1 MTIKT
6 AGLKTQLTYGFGAV
20 AYGIK
25 DNGFGYFLLLFYGTV
40 VGLEPGLVGTAIFI
54 ALIFDAIS
62 DPIIGYWSD
71 NTRSRWGRRHPFM
84 YAAALPV
91 AISYWLLWNPP
102 EWGQAGLFAY
112 LLGLAVLIR
121 TFITLYETPS
131 SALMP
136 ELSTDYAERTSIQAW
151 RQFFGW
157 SGGNFMSVLMFG
169 LLLVPTAQYSVG
181 TLNREGYETY
191 GVISSILIFIA
202 ILVSALGTHSR
213 IPHLSVP
220 PKRDR
225 RGLAAIFKELF
236 QTLAE
241 RSFLALFAAS
251 LFGAMATGLA
261 GAMSY
266 ILLTYFWG
274 FSSYQIFIYTSLVF
288 VSAGIGLG
296 VAPWFV
302 KRWGKKAA
310 AIRLGA
316 LAFSVAPAPVLL
328 RLLGLMPENGDPILF
343 PLLAIINTI
352 DLGLI
357 IACQAVLYSM
367 VADLVEQNELRT
379 GKRSE
384 GVFFAAITFIR
395 KTNQGLGAFAAG
407 IILSL
412 IAFPQGASPEQVS
425 SETIRSLGLWHA
437 PSLLVLWSL
446 MLFCISR
453 YALSKDDHES
463 NLQKLRQALA
473 EGEVSVDAGELD
485 MNAIRAEAKRQA
497 DQRSATH

>member
-6 AGLKTQLTYGFGAV
+6 AGFKTQLTYGFGAV

-91 AISYWLLWNPP
+91 AVSYWLLWNPP

-136 ELSTDYAERTSIQAW
+136 ELSTDYAERTTIQAW

-157 SGGNFMSVLMFG
+157 TGGNFMSVLMFG

-181 TLNREGYETY
+181 TLNREGYQTY

-202 ILVSALGTHSR
+202 ILVSALGTHSQ
-213 IPHLSVP
+213 IPELKKP
-220 PKRDR
+220 PKRDS
-225 RGLAAIFKELF
+225 RGLKAIFKELF

-288 VSAGIGLG
+288 LSAGIGLG

-328 RLLGLMPENGDPILF
+328 RLLGLMPDNGDPMLF
-343 PLLAIINTI
+343 PLLAVINTI

-412 IAFPQGASPEQVS
+412 IAFPQGASPDQVS
-425 SETIRSLGLWHA
+425 AETIRSLGLWHA
-437 PSLLVLWSL
+437 PTLLVLWSL

-453 YALSKDDHES
+453 YQLSKDDHEA
-463 NLQKLRQALA
+463 NLQKLAT
-473 EGEVSVDAGELD
+473 
-485 MNAIRAEAKRQA
+485 
-497 DQRSATH
+497 RS

>member
-102 EWGQAGLFAY
+102 DWGQTGLFVY

-136 ELSTDYAERTSIQAW
+136 ELSTDYAERTTIQAW

-191 GVISSILIFIA
+191 GVISSILIFMA

-213 IPHLSVP
+213 IPRLSVP
-220 PKRDR
+220 PKRDH
-225 RGLAAIFKELF
+225 RGLTAIFKELF

-274 FSSYQIFIYTSLVF
+274 LSSYQIFIYTSLVF
-288 VSAGIGLG
+288 LSAGIGLG

-316 LAFSVAPAPVLL
+316 LAVSVAPAPVLL
-328 RLLGLMPENGDPILF
+328 RLLGLMPDNGDPILF

-412 IAFPQGASPEQVS
+412 IAFPQGAAPDQVS
-425 SETIRSLGLWHA
+425 ADTIRSLGLWHA
-437 PSLLVLWSL
+437 PSLLILWSL
-446 MLFCISR
+446 MLFCVSR
-453 YALSKDDHES
+453 YQLSKDDHES

-473 EGEVSVDAGELD
+473 EGESSPNTGELD

-497 DQRSATH
+497 DQRSATS

>member
-1 MTIKT
+1 MTTIK
-6 AGLKTQLTYGFGAV
+6 ADLKTQLTYGFGAV

-54 ALIFDAIS
+54 ALVFDAIS

-84 YAAALPV
+84 YAAAVPV

-102 EWGQAGLFAY
+102 EWGQTGLFWY
-112 LLGLAVLIR
+112 LVCLAVLIR

-136 ELSTDYAERTSIQAW
+136 ELSTDYAQRTSIQAW

-157 SGGNFMSVLMFG
+157 SGGNFMSVMMFG
-169 LLLVPTAQYSVG
+169 LLLVPTEQYAIG

-191 GVISSILIFIA
+191 GVISSVLIFLA
-202 ILVSALGTHSR
+202 IVISAAGTHNHS
-213 IPHLSVP
+213 PHLRVP

-225 RGLAAIFKELF
+225 RGLTAIFKELF
-236 QTLAE
+236 QTLGE
-241 RSFLALFAAS
+241 KSFMALFAAS

-274 FSSYQIFIYTSLVF
+274 LSSSQIFIYTSLVF
-288 VSAGIGLG
+288 ISAGIGLA

-316 LAFSVAPAPVLL
+316 MAFSVAPAPVLL
-328 RLLGLMPENGDPILF
+328 RLVGLMPENGDPILF
-343 PLLAIINTI
+343 PLIAVINTI

-367 VADLVEQNELRT
+367 VADLVENNELRT

-412 IAFPQGASPEQVS
+412 IAFPQGASQAEVS
-425 SETIRSLGLWHA
+425 AETLRNLGLWHA
-437 PSLLVLWSL
+437 PSLLILWSL

-453 YALSKDDHES
+453 YQLSQSDHES
-463 NLQKLRQALA
+463 NLQKLST
-473 EGEVSVDAGELD
+473 GS
-485 MNAIRAEAKRQA
+485 
-497 DQRSATH
+497 